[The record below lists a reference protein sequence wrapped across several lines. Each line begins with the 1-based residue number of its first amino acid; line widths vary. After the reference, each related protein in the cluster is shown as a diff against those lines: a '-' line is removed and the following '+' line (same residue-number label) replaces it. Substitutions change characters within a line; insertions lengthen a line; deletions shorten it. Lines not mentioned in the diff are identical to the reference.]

1 MRRLLSSSALLAYGL
16 MAPLAH
22 ASVIAIVDSGVD
34 YKHEKLADFMWINP
48 SDTSFDR
55 IDNEKNGFVDDV
67 YGWNFIEN
75 SGQIIDYK
83 YGNLYNKK
91 VEDFFAIQDAALNG
105 SATPEQIAWLKTASQ
120 DSELIKQ
127 LFTYGNYAHGTHVA
141 GIARG
146 SNSDARVMAL
156 KLVPT
161 ENPLAGAV
169 SAADAGK
176 LSKAGSVNWLAKQ
189 IIKGSLSV
197 VAKAQGAV
205 FGQVGAYLGS
215 EEADV
220 ANLSLGV
227 GATQAKAIVTP
238 LLKLAAGGKE
248 PLAKDLDELAAY
260 FLERVNI
267 EQAQLLKAA
276 PNTLFVFA
284 SGNDGLSNDK
294 FPTAPASIQ
303 NPRSLSVAA
312 VFPSGKLAPFSNYG
326 KKVDVAAPGVA
337 VLSSVPDNN
346 YLKLSGTSQAA
357 PYVAGV
363 AGRIKDIN
371 PKLKPEA
378 IKTIIM
384 QTVDKTEEL
393 REKVRSGGVV
403 NAERA
408 YAAAQATLSL
418 SLKDAIA
425 EANSNVANEARPR
438 AADEASDAPYVQWQ
452 PAFLF

>member
-1 MRRLLSSSALLAYGL
+1 MLRLLSSSALLAYGL
-16 MAPLAH
+16 LGARAE

-34 YKHEKLADFMWINP
+34 YKHEKLAEFMWQNP
-48 SDTSFDR
+48 SDSSFDR

-75 SGQIIDYK
+75 SGQVIDYK

-91 VEDFFAIQDAALNG
+91 VEEFFEVQDAALNG
-105 SATPEQIAWLKTASQ
+105 TATPEQIAWLKTAAQ
-120 DSELIKQ
+120 DSELLKQ
-127 LFTYGNYAHGTHVA
+127 LFVYGNYAHGTHVA

-146 SNSDARVMAL
+146 DNPEARVMAL

-169 SAADAGK
+169 TAEDAGK
-176 LSKAGSVNWLAKQ
+176 LSQAGSVNWLAKQ
-189 IIKGSLSV
+189 IIKGSLGI

-205 FGQVGAYLGS
+205 FGQVGAYVGA
-215 EEADV
+215 EKADV

-227 GATQAKAIVTP
+227 GATQAKAIVTQ

-248 PLAKDLDELAAY
+248 PQEKDLNELAAY
-260 FLERVNI
+260 FLERVNA
-267 EQAQLLKAA
+267 EQAQLLKSA
-276 PNTLFVFA
+276 PETLFVFA
-284 SGNDGLSNDK
+284 SGNDGLSNDQ

-303 NPRSLSVAA
+303 HPHALSVAA

-371 PKLKPEA
+371 PKLKPA
-378 IKTIIM
+378 DIKTIIV
-384 QTVDKTEEL
+384 QTVDKTPAL
-393 REKVRSGGVV
+393 KDKVRSGGIV

-408 YAAAQATLSL
+408 YAAAQLSL
-418 SLKDAIA
+418 STSLKSAVA
-425 EANSNVANEARPR
+425 AALENVADEDRPRTMNEAS
-438 AADEASDAPYVQWQ
+438 EAPYVVWQ